1 MQEKAGPVR
10 SLVVLAAGMGSRYG
24 GLKQMDPVGP
34 RGEFIL
40 DYGVG
45 AALAA
50 GFGRI
55 VFVIRKDIEK
65 DFREIV
71 GGRWE
76 KRADVVYAFQ
86 RLDDLPAPFAVP
98 EGRVK
103 PWGTGHAVLA
113 ARDAVPGSFAVV
125 NADDFYGA
133 EALSLAGGFLDATAG
148 DERAWC
154 MVAYRL
160 ANTLSKNGTV
170 SRGVC
175 TVGPD
180 GLLETVEERLALA
193 RCPDGAIRDGADAFP
208 DDTPVSM
215 NMWGFKRRFVDLLAE
230 AFPRFLAEKGSQ
242 PKAELQIPTEVA
254 GFLRAGQASVRV
266 LRTASRWYGVTS
278 REDRPAVAAFFA
290 TQPSPLP

>member
-1 MQEKAGPVR
+1 MKTL
-10 SLVVLAAGMGSRYG
+10 LVPAAGMGSRYG

-34 RGEFIL
+34 HGEFIL
-40 DYGVG
+40 DYSVG

-50 GFGRI
+50 GFSRV

-76 KRADVVYAFQ
+76 KRAEVVYAFQ
-86 RLDDLPAPFAVP
+86 RLDDIPAPFAVP
-98 EGRVK
+98 EGRAK
-103 PWGTGHAVLA
+103 PWGTAHAVLA
-113 ARDAVPGSFAVV
+113 ARDAVPGAFAVV
-125 NADDFYGA
+125 NADDYYGA
-133 EALSLAGGFLDATAG
+133 EALSLTGRFLDDTAA

-160 ANTLSKNGTV
+160 ANTLSENGTV

-215 NMWGFKRRFVDLLAE
+215 NMWGFKRRYLDLLQE
-230 AFPRFLAEKGSQ
+230 AFPRFLAEKGTL
-242 PKAELQIPTEVA
+242 PKSEFQIPTEVA
-254 GFLRAGQASVRV
+254 GFLRAGEASVRV
-266 LRTASRWYGVTS
+266 LRTSSRWYGITS
-278 REDRPAVAAFFA
+278 RADRPAVAAFFA
-290 TQPSPLP
+290 TLPSPLT

>member
-1 MQEKAGPVR
+1 MKTL
-10 SLVVLAAGMGSRYG
+10 LVPAAGMGSRYG

-34 RGEFIL
+34 HGEFIL
-40 DYGVG
+40 DYSVG

-50 GFGRI
+50 GFSRV

-76 KRADVVYAFQ
+76 NRTDVVYAFQ
-86 RLDDLPAPFAVP
+86 RLDDIPAPFTVP
-98 EGRVK
+98 EGRTK
-103 PWGTGHAVLA
+103 PWGTAHAVLA
-113 ARDAVPGSFAVV
+113 ARDAVPGAFAVV
-125 NADDFYGA
+125 NADDYYGA
-133 EALSLAGGFLDATAG
+133 EALSLTGGFLDETAD

-154 MVAYRL
+154 MVAYHL
-160 ANTLSKNGTV
+160 GNTLSKGCGV

-180 GLLETVEERLALA
+180 GMLGSIVERLSLE
-193 RCPDGAIRDGADAFP
+193 RGEDGVIRDGGNPFP

-215 NMWGFKRRFVDLLAE
+215 NMWGFKRRYVDLLQE
-230 AFPRFLAEKGSQ
+230 TFPRFLAEKGTL
-242 PKAELQIPTEVA
+242 PKSEFQMPTEVA
-254 GFLRAGQASVRV
+254 RFLGAGEATVRV

-278 REDRPAVAAFFA
+278 REDRPAVVEFFK
-290 TQPSPLP
+290 TLPRPWS

>member
-1 MQEKAGPVR
+1 MNGNQRPPR

-34 RGEFIL
+34 HGEFIL

-55 VFVIRKDIEK
+55 VFVIRKDIER

-86 RLDDLPAPFAVP
+86 RLDDLPAPFSVP
-98 EGRVK
+98 DGRAK
-103 PWGTGHAVLA
+103 PWGTAHAVFA

-133 EALSLAGGFLDATAG
+133 EALSLTGAFLDETAEDG
-148 DERAWC
+148 RAWC

-160 ANTLSKNGTV
+160 ANTLSASGGV

-180 GLLETVEERLALA
+180 GLLAGVEERLALA
-193 RCPDGAIRDGADAFP
+193 RGADGAIRDGADAFP

-215 NMWGFKRRFVDLLAE
+215 NMWGFKRRCIDLLSE
-230 AFPRFLAEKGSQ
+230 AFPRFLAEKGTL
-242 PKAELQIPTEVA
+242 PKSEFQIPTEVA
-254 GFLRAGQASVRV
+254 GFLRAGEASVRV

-278 REDRPAVAAFFA
+278 REDRPVVVGFFK
-290 TQPSPLP
+290 TQPCPWS